1 MLLFVKRCSVF
12 FFISNKDVYSRKL
25 PYAEKHK
32 AEKNYKKRR
41 EKKKIKKKKK
51 KEKKDRK
58 KEKILITK
66 ERAKKHRER
75 ITSGESQSPRPV
87 IKGAT
92 ERSQ

>member
-1 MLLFVKRCSVF
+1 MQKNIRQRKITKR
-12 FFISNKDVYSRKL
+12 
-25 PYAEKHK
+25 E
-32 AEKNYKKRR
+32 
-41 EKKKIKKKKK
+41 EKK
-51 KEKKDRK
+51 KKDRK

>member
-1 MLLFVKRCSVF
+1 M
-12 FFISNKDVYSRKL
+12 ISNKDVYSRKL
-25 PYAEKHK
+25 PYAEKYK
-32 AEKNYKKRR
+32 AEKNYKERR
-41 EKKKIKKKKK
+41 EKKQ
-51 KEKKDRK
+51 DRK

-92 ERSQ
+92 ARSQ